1 MSAKI
6 GRNDPC
12 PCGSGRKYKHCCGGA
27 ATTRDPDEKGH
38 AGAVERALDWL
49 ASRHRNAAGVAIE
62 AMLFGGLTDEE
73 RATLERQ
80 DSENWQQIQ
89 LNANEWLLAEATIDV
104 HGKPTR
110 VPDLLLG
117 PGGPLFTVEQRQWI
131 AQLSERPLR
140 LYDVTDVVPGRQMTL
155 CDSLE
160 TEAPPIVVTERAGS
174 QESLVGSQGGFRIME
189 VGDHRELSGAAYP
202 FSLLA
207 GPRVVAPMRKAIR
220 KRGPRNDR
228 AAELSS
234 IIRRHWLAQYFAA
247 APMPTIVD
255 AVTGEALLLITDH
268 YRVSDWEALQQAL
281 AAQPDVDG
289 DRDAGW
295 NRLEK
300 GRDEQT
306 RPIVSINPDKVADR
320 ISIFYKTQGYA
331 DRGRPWFEALARDA
345 VQFLSR
351 ELSDP
356 KGALADMSTTQRQ
369 KLDRPAPHLPPDVM
383 AELIEKVIR
392 QSYANWPDEPIPALG
407 GKTPRQAI
415 RTLAG
420 LERVKGLLR
429 GYEASETQ
437 QARREG
443 RRAISYAFLWKALD
457 IAR

>member
-1 MSAKI
+1 
-6 GRNDPC
+6 
-12 PCGSGRKYKHCCGGA
+12 
-27 ATTRDPDEKGH
+27 
-38 AGAVERALDWL
+38 
-49 ASRHRNAAGVAIE
+49 
-62 AMLFGGLTDEE
+62 
-73 RATLERQ
+73 
-80 DSENWQQIQ
+80 
-89 LNANEWLLAEATIDV
+89 
-104 HGKPTR
+104 
-110 VPDLLLG
+110 
-117 PGGPLFTVEQRQWI
+117 
-131 AQLSERPLR
+131 
-140 LYDVTDVVPGRQMTL
+140 
-155 CDSLE
+155 
-160 TEAPPIVVTERAGS
+160 
-174 QESLVGSQGGFRIME
+174 
-189 VGDHRELSGAAYP
+189 
-202 FSLLA
+202 
-207 GPRVVAPMRKAIR
+207 
-220 KRGPRNDR
+220 
-228 AAELSS
+228 
-234 IIRRHWLAQYFAA
+234 
-247 APMPTIVD
+247 
-255 AVTGEALLLITDH
+255 LLLITDH

-345 VQFLSR
+345 VQFVSR